1 MGEILNAIYEAD
13 FLGFCGTNRQGSYLI
28 LRHTNLAAPAEQ
40 ASADQRDGKQMM
52 HRTIAE
58 QGLYLRRVLNGFF
71 NYFAVPTN
79 SRAINVFYYKVAW
92 Y

>member
-1 MGEILNAIYEAD
+1 
-13 FLGFCGTNRQGSYLI
+13 
-28 LRHTNLAAPAEQ
+28 
-40 ASADQRDGKQMM
+40 M

-79 SRAINVFYYKVAW
+79 SRAINSFYYNVGWHSRVRPGARAVKGAVGERQGDYLPYPRPRCKKRPLHPAFRW
-92 Y
+92 IK